1 MITEELFK
9 QLVFKLP
16 EVSETP
22 NFEIKSFAVKKK
34 IFATLNVK
42 ENRATIKLTESDQ
55 YAFSAFDKSMIYPV
69 PNKWGKNGWTHL
81 NLTKISVEILQDA
94 LTAAYCNVA
103 PTKLASIVVPKSE
116 GFE

>member
-1 MITEELFK
+1 MITEEQFK
-9 QLVFKLP
+9 LLVFRFP
-16 EVSETP
+16 EVGETSH
-22 NFEIKSFAVKKK
+22 FEIKSFAIKKK
-34 IFATLNVK
+34 VFATLNIK

-55 YAFSAFDKSMIYPV
+55 YAFCAFDKSIIYPV
-69 PNKWGKNGWTHL
+69 PNRWGKNGWTHL